1 MWPNKAKEIRSWL
14 RTDILLWVS
23 FAFIHVSPA
32 IASMGLGAYV
42 LQLMLL
48 GVRVE
53 PNAAQKLAGWGMFA
67 VLLWNV
73 LSLLD
78 SVTLGWITVGGL
90 DTGEVGLNMAIGKVL
105 LKLPFLL
112 ICGLMASGRRLNT
125 IFIPDGPWRYCH

>member
-1 MWPNKAKEIRSWL
+1 MWPNKAEEIRSWL

-32 IASMGLGAYV
+32 IASLGLGGYV

-53 PNAAQKLAGWGMFA
+53 LNAAQKLAGWGIFA

-73 LSLLD
+73 LSLID
-78 SVTLGWITVGGL
+78 SVTLGWITVGVF
-90 DTGEVGLNMAIGKVL
+90 D
-105 LKLPFLL
+105 
-112 ICGLMASGRRLNT
+112 
-125 IFIPDGPWRYCH
+125 